1 MSTIYPSTGEEVRSL
16 LVEQEA
22 AIDDYLASLLKDF
35 SEPGEPRPLQPEPV
49 SAEEARHRKSTP
61 ISLTIV
67 AKESLVRQDRHS
79 ELDTDAFDESET
91 CWSIDRVETA
101 VGSLDLDLPQG
112 AAETSPET
120 DIIPCNA
127 SALDAAP
134 SQEIEASDPDAA
146 TATQTEAAVAV
157 PEAELAEETR
167 QDEGMP
173 QDAAAVQPSS
183 TSPDRAEDAA
193 AAEAAGTDNSW
204 RIFSVGAVKVA
215 LPVDEIHTVVSP
227 PVTIDPLNGAP
238 AHVAGSILH
247 QGKRR
252 MILSLASWLPGASN
266 NTASQV
272 VLLGAGGLWGV
283 QVGLE
288 QTSVD
293 WDDNQTNWRTES
305 ERAGT
310 RPWLMGV
317 NRTSGLVFLGVP
329 ALRAA
334 LKSPRSGS

>member
-49 SAEEARHRKSTP
+49 FAEEARHRKSTP

-101 VGSLDLDLPQG
+101 VGPLDLDLPQG
-112 AAETSPET
+112 MAETSPET
-120 DIIPCNA
+120 DTISCNA
-127 SALDAAP
+127 SALDAVP
-134 SQEIEASDPDAA
+134 SQEIEATDPVAASDA
-146 TATQTEAAVAV
+146 QTEIAVAV
-157 PEAELAEETR
+157 PEAELAKETR
-167 QDEGMP
+167 QDEGMK
-173 QDAAAVQPSS
+173 DAAPVQPPSIAS
-183 TSPDRAEDAA
+183 DHAEVAA
-193 AAEAAGTDNSW
+193 VAEAAGTDNTW

-227 PVTIDPLNGAP
+227 PVTIDSLNGAP

-283 QVGLE
+283 QVGFE
-288 QTSVD
+288 QTGVD

-305 ERAGT
+305 ERTGT
-310 RPWLMGV
+310 RPWLLGV
-317 NRTSGLVFLGVP
+317 NRTSGLIFLGIP

-334 LKSPRSGS
+334 LRSPRSGS